1 MITEA
6 ELTHDAL
13 YYWLLHTYH
22 LAVEQLTF
30 LPHGE
35 CAWVYRVADTSGEVF
50 ILKLW
55 RPGLCRTPYSVQGI
69 QTVQALYY
77 DFGITQMTPPPLRG
91 ANGLYINSL
100 SPYEAVLLKYTD
112 GITAAEATL
121 TETQQR
127 QIGALLGRIHRSK
140 LHTRERPDLEDY
152 GADIPEIIERI
163 LAEAEQPTRRYAPFH
178 FKVLD
183 AVQRVRPQI
192 ESRLTTFTDQRR
204 MLWHD
209 TGLRADCVVCHG
221 DPTPGNLILTP
232 DDSITLID
240 WDHPVF
246 APRER
251 DLHAVQHWPA
261 VMDAYQSIVGEVT
274 LRPQIM
280 RFYNLWWELGEL
292 ADYGR
297 RILFQ
302 RQDNH
307 QNKHD
312 VLELIEVLKGFTQE

>member
-6 ELTHDAL
+6 DLTHDAL
-13 YYWLLHTYH
+13 YYWLLQTYH
-22 LAVEQLTF
+22 LAAQQVTF
-30 LPHGE
+30 LPYGE
-35 CAWVYRVADTSGEVF
+35 CAWIYHVVDTKGESF

-91 ANGLYINSL
+91 ATGLYANSL
-100 SPYEAVLLKYTD
+100 APYEGVLLKYTD
-112 GITAAEATL
+112 GTPSHEIEL
-121 TETQQR
+121 TEIQQR

-140 LHTRERPDLEDY
+140 LHTRERPDPEDY
-152 GADIPEIIERI
+152 GADIPETIERI
-163 LAEAEQPTRRYAPFH
+163 LAEATRPTRRYAPFH
-178 FKVLD
+178 LKVLEGI
-183 AVQRVRPQI
+183 QRVQSQI
-192 ESRLTTFTDQRR
+192 ETRLTTFVDQQR

-209 TGLRADCVVCHG
+209 TGLRADSVVCHG
-221 DPTPGNLILTP
+221 DPSPANFIITP
-232 DDSITLID
+232 DDSVTLID
-240 WDHPVF
+240 WDNPVY

-261 VMDAYQSIVGEVT
+261 VMEAYQSVVGEVT
-274 LRPQIM
+274 LRPQVL
-280 RFYNLWWELGEL
+280 RFYDLMWELSDIAEF
-292 ADYGR
+292 GR

-302 RQDNH
+302 RQDNR

-312 VLELIEVLKGFTQE
+312 VLELMAVLKTFAQN

>member
-6 ELTHDAL
+6 DLTHDAL
-13 YYWLLHTYH
+13 YYWLLQTYH
-22 LAVEQLTF
+22 LAPQQMTF
-30 LPHGE
+30 LPQSK
-35 CAWVYRVADTSGEVF
+35 CAWIYRVTANNEDF

-91 ANGLYINSL
+91 ANGLYVNSL

-112 GITAAEATL
+112 GITADETDL
-121 TETQQR
+121 TEIQQR
-127 QIGALLGRIHRSK
+127 QLGSLLGRIHRSK
-140 LHTRERPDLEDY
+140 LHTRERPDMEDY
-152 GADIPEIIERI
+152 GADVPDIIERI
-163 LAEAEQPTRRYAPFH
+163 LAEVNQPTRRYAPFH
-178 FKVLD
+178 IKVLE
-183 AVQRVRPQI
+183 AVQRVQPQI
-192 ESRLTTFTDQRR
+192 RERLTAFVDQHR

-209 TGLRADCVVCHG
+209 TGLRADSVVCHG
-221 DPTPGNLILTP
+221 NPTAGNLILTP

-251 DLHAVQHWPA
+251 DLYAIQHWPA
-261 VMDAYQSIVGEVT
+261 VMDSYQDIVGEVT
-274 LRPQIM
+274 LRPQIV
-280 RFYNLWWELGEL
+280 RFYELWDELGDL

-297 RILFQ
+297 RVLFQ
-302 RQDNH
+302 RQDNR

-312 VLELIEVLKGFTQE
+312 VLKLMAVLKDFTQA

>member
-6 ELTHDAL
+6 DLTHDAL
-13 YYWLLHTYH
+13 YYWLLQTYH
-22 LAVEQLTF
+22 LATQQMTF
-30 LPHGE
+30 LPQGK
-35 CAWVYRVADTSGEVF
+35 CAWVYHIKANNEDF

-91 ANGLYINSL
+91 TTGLYVNSL
-100 SPYEAVLLKYTD
+100 APYEAVLLKYME
-112 GITAAEATL
+112 GVSAEDADL
-121 TETQQR
+121 TEIQQR
-127 QIGALLGRIHRSK
+127 QLGALLGRIHRSK
-140 LHTRERPDLEDY
+140 LHTRERPDQEDY
-152 GADIPEIIERI
+152 GAEVPDIIERI
-163 LAEAEQPTRRYAPFH
+163 LAEANKPTRRYAPFH

-183 AVQRVRPQI
+183 AIQRVQTQI
-192 ESRLTTFTDQRR
+192 RERLTSFVDQRR

-209 TGLRADCVVCHG
+209 TGLRADSVVCHG
-221 DPTPGNLILTP
+221 NPKLDNLILTP

-251 DLHAVQHWPA
+251 DLYAIQQWPA
-261 VMDAYQSIVGEVT
+261 MMESYQSLVGEVT
-274 LRPQIM
+274 LRPQIL
-280 RFYNLWWELGEL
+280 RFYELWDELGGL
-292 ADYGR
+292 ADFGR
-297 RILFQ
+297 RVLFQ
-302 RQDNH
+302 RQDNR

-312 VLELIEVLKGFTQE
+312 VLKLIDILKGFAQE